1 MSSPDGSDAAGE
13 HLDGPAVTHLDTTA
27 YRLHAFTV
35 RLEDSS
41 DRLAGDRAWHYCRPR
56 LSVYLTAME
65 KPRCPG

>member
-1 MSSPDGSDAAGE
+1 M
-13 HLDGPAVTHLDTTA
+13 DGPAVTHLDTTA

-41 DRLAGDRAWHYCRPR
+41 DRLAEDRACHYCRLR